1 MFAKTSDQQLMD
13 PVADALPPTVRPY
26 FEIYRAD
33 EVSLTSTLFGG
44 GDWRWRLCA
53 AVGVVTAEGGG
64 YSTELACKTAVA
76 SLRGVA
82 QSAAVV
88 TV

>member
-1 MFAKTSDQQLMD
+1 MSERANDQQS
-13 PVADALPPTVRPY
+13 PRIVAASHSSTTAPY
-26 FEIYRAD
+26 FEIYRAN

-53 AVGVVTAEGGG
+53 AVGVFTASGGG
-64 YSTELACKTAVA
+64 YSSESACKSAVA
-76 SLRGVA
+76 ALRTAA
-82 QSAAVV
+82 QSAVIV

>member
-1 MFAKTSDQQLMD
+1 MFAKTSDQRSTNV
-13 PVADALPPTVRPY
+13 VAEALPLTARPY

-53 AVGVVTAEGGG
+53 AVGVVTAQGGG
-64 YSTELACKTAVA
+64 YSTELACKSAVA
-76 SLRGVA
+76 SLRGAA

>member
-1 MFAKTSDQQLMD
+1 MFAKTSAQRSMN
-13 PVADALPPTVRPY
+13 VGAEALPPTARPY

-53 AVGVVTAEGGG
+53 AVGVVTAQGGG
-64 YSTELACKTAVA
+64 YATELACKTAVA
-76 SLRGVA
+76 SLRRGA
-82 QSAAVV
+82 QSAAIV

>member
-1 MFAKTSDQQLMD
+1 MFAKTSRQRST
-13 PVADALPPTVRPY
+13 VVGEVLPTAVQPY

-53 AVGVVTAEGGG
+53 AVGVVTAQGGG
-64 YSTELACKTAVA
+64 YATELACKSAVA
-76 SLRGVA
+76 SLRRGA
-82 QSAAVV
+82 QSAAIV